1 MKVLEQFLIGLGLKV
16 DEKSFDKGQSAFDG
30 LSKSALQL
38 GAVLATKLGVQK
50 VVGDFTK
57 AGVALDNFNKLNG
70 SSVENVQRL
79 GYALQQQGG
88 HADDA
93 FGAISKVQELM
104 ASGITGNAGWMGDA
118 ARFGLDPRVV
128 TGAEST
134 RDAILNVADAFEN
147 LNQVQQVNAGRA
159 LGWDDAMIRLVQS
172 GRAEIEKTFDQADK
186 YNLLTEKQAKDAN
199 RLSAATNDLDRVFS
213 SMGNVIA
220 GELTPAV
227 AEMIENFN
235 KFYENNKE
243 LIDSGLKEFFGG
255 VAENIELV
263 TGALILLGGSSALKG
278 ISALASLA
286 GLGGGAAAGTAAA
299 AAATAAAAKSA
310 KAARAAITAGTV
322 MPYATASSLAVAG
335 TGLAALLYSSSLNK
349 GEDDIVRAR
358 KEKEAEQYGARSTS
372 EPDPLADLAID
383 HFIKKGWTREQAT
396 GIVANLDQESR
407 LDTGAIGDGG
417 KAYGVAQWHPDRQ
430 EDFKQW
436 AGKDIR
442 QSTLEEQLNFVN
454 YELSQGKERQAGD
467 RLRET
472 SSAGDAASVVSRYYE
487 RPKDREGEALRRSEK
502 AEGMI
507 KSQDNRQFHFYGADE
522 ATVKRVIRQEVG
534 EMASQAM
541 DDMKSSEE

>member
-104 ASGITGNAGWMGDA
+104 ASGITGNVGWMGDA
-118 ARFGLDPRVV
+118 ARFGLDPKVI

-172 GRAEIEKTFDQADK
+172 GRAEIEKTFAQADK
-186 YNLLTEKQAKDAN
+186 YNLLTEKQARDAN
-199 RLSAATNDLDRVFS
+199 RLSAATTDLDRVFS

-235 KFYENNKE
+235 EFYENNKE

-278 ISALASLA
+278 IAALRAVA
-286 GLGGGAAAGTAAA
+286 GLKSAGTVAGTAAA
-299 AAATAAAAKSA
+299 
-310 KAARAAITAGTV
+310 TAG
-322 MPYATASSLAVAG
+322 AAGASSLAVAG
-335 TGLAALLYSSSLNK
+335 GGLAALFYSSSLNK

-358 KEKEAEQYGARSTS
+358 KAREAAASSG
-372 EPDPLADLAID
+372 PDPLADLAID

-454 YELSQGKERQAGD
+454 YELSQGKERRAGD

-507 KSQDNRQFHFYGADE
+507 KTQDNRKFIFHGADE
-522 ATVKRVIRQEVG
+522 STVRRVIREEVG

>member
-104 ASGITGNAGWMGDA
+104 ASGITGNVGWMGDA

-199 RLSAATNDLDRVFS
+199 RLSAATIDLDRVFS

-235 KFYENNKE
+235 EFYENNKE

-263 TGALILLGGSSALKG
+263 TGALLLLGGSGALKG
-278 ISALASLA
+278 IAALRSVIGLRSAAA
-286 GLGGGAAAGTAAA
+286 GGAAAGAA
-299 AAATAAAAKSA
+299 
-310 KAARAAITAGTV
+310 G
-322 MPYATASSLAVAG
+322 ASILAVAG
-335 TGLAALLYSSSLNK
+335 TSLAALFYSSSLNK

-358 KEKEAEQYGARSTS
+358 KAREAAESPG
-372 EPDPLADLAID
+372 PDPLADLAID

>member
-88 HADDA
+88 QADDA

-104 ASGITGNAGWMGDA
+104 ASGITGNVGWMGDA
-118 ARFGLDPRVV
+118 ARFGLDPRVI

-134 RDAILNVADAFEN
+134 KDAILNVADAFEN

-172 GRAEIEKTFDQADK
+172 GREEIEKTFEQADK

-199 RLSAATNDLDRVFS
+199 RLSAATTDLDRVFS

-235 KFYENNKE
+235 EFYENNKE

-278 ISALASLA
+278 IAALKSIIGLKPKIPPAAPIAPAA
-286 GLGGGAAAGTAAA
+286 GAAGT
-299 AAATAAAAKSA
+299 SA
-310 KAARAAITAGTV
+310 
-322 MPYATASSLAVAG
+322 LAVAG
-335 TGLAALLYSSSLNK
+335 AGLAALFYSSSLNK

-358 KEKEAEQYGARSTS
+358 KAREAEQYGARSTA
-372 EPDPLADLAID
+372 EPDPLADLAVD

-454 YELSQGKERQAGD
+454 YELSQGKERRAGD